1 MKAPNTMNE
10 AVDMAWD
17 FATTKLKLFAG
28 MLIAAS
34 TAAVAI
40 DLSVYLAMGTEFG
53 FFESLGIFLA
63 ARVVLFM
70 ANPSMPLNDK
80 NVQFMSEQRILWNL
94 ATLAVLSV
102 AFAIKLAIQ
111 H

>member
-1 MKAPNTMNE
+1 MKE

-17 FATTKLKLFAG
+17 FAKAKIMLFIG

-40 DLSVYLAMGTEFG
+40 DLSVKLATGQFLGFGEAMGLF
-53 FFESLGIFLA
+53 LGV
-63 ARVVLFM
+63 RVILFM
-70 ANPSMPLNDK
+70 ANPSMPLNDS

-94 ATLAVLSV
+94 ATIAVCLVVLAAKYL
-102 AFAIKLAIQ
+102 IMM
-111 H
+111 